1 MTMLALPTGT
11 DPDYARGPFFAVCM
25 KRSVLCFLVVLA
37 APSLMGAGPLIDP
50 VRSWTQLI
58 TSNGYTGVVVSLD
71 DAQVHHFREHIY
83 ATEEPEWRDDGE
95 ELWEPTVPEG
105 DCWKPQVVN
114 SRDLLRD
121 AYFGVNAR
129 GASLWLNSRDV
140 DMDASGYDGTT
151 NRPERDGGTG
161 IIRMVQV
168 LADLELE
175 ATTRVFAP
183 WETEWGSW
191 VMALEL
197 RNTSASA
204 TGPVNLYGLVNANLG
219 DGRPGAR
226 EEIGAAFE
234 TIRIDGNAIIEQG
247 YAGTIAIRPLPES
260 TNTTHTPATF
270 YDQVAL
276 FGGGD
281 LPLPAESPSL
291 ADEQASSYQWAIA
304 DIAPG
309 ESAWVGLVIGHDPNP
324 DFDEGRLAA
333 IDDWVSGRSIE
344 QIWTAE
350 REGWSMFQDR
360 LLIPEGMS
368 DDETDLYHHSAT
380 VLRMAQVRES
390 SYWVRPTVTDGVP
403 RRTGVDSAN
412 EPVVGEGVIREHLGR
427 GAVLASLPPG
437 EWAYAWARDG
447 AYAIVGL
454 TDGGLHEEARLALE
468 FYLTAHANRY
478 VDFEELNDVPLDDYS
493 LSLTR
498 YHGFGIEES
507 DTTCNG
513 DLNFEWD
520 GFGLYLWALRHYV
533 EVTGDTSLL
542 DDHWPEIRDQIGV
555 VSQNL
560 IDDTGLLWPDSSI
573 WEVHWF
579 GDEKRFAYTDI
590 AVSRGLCDLAWM
602 AREIG
607 EDGDSFE
614 DTGRQLRRA
623 IYDRLR
629 NSDGAIAAN
638 LEELGAGTGYWDAAV
653 VEAVGMGLFDPAG
666 PTAIATMNAI
676 RDNLTVPSGCGIF
689 RNDDEFD
696 AHDLSPYGGPYD
708 TLEWIFL
715 DYRTS
720 IAARHSGDDAYADGL
735 QDWVRDQTLLNFLLI
750 AENYDGSSGEYRNNA
765 PMIGFG
771 SGSYITAMQ
780 QRAGD
785 WDVDPACGFYFE
797 DDPVY
802 GPDPGGE
809 DVGVPDED
817 PGDVGPDVEPDPDVT
832 EDVTEDPDTEPDVVP
847 DTDEDVE
854 PDTEVDTAP
863 DTEADSSDDTS
874 TADTSNSDT
883 SEVERELDGDLRV
896 SDGGCAQTRSVPA
909 LPWLGL
915 LATLA
920 IVRRRR

>member
-1 MTMLALPTGT
+1 
-11 DPDYARGPFFAVCM
+11 
-25 KRSVLCFLVVLA
+25 
-37 APSLMGAGPLIDP
+37 MGAGPLIEP
-50 VRSWTQLI
+50 VRSWTQLV
-58 TSNGYTGVVVSLD
+58 TSNGYTGVVVSLE

-140 DMDASGYDGTT
+140 DLDASGYDGTT
-151 NRPERDGGTG
+151 NRPDRNGGTG
-161 IIRMVQV
+161 IVRMVQQ
-168 LADLELE
+168 LAELELE

-197 RNTSASA
+197 TNQGATS

-234 TIRIDGNAIIEQG
+234 TIRVDGSAVIEQG
-247 YAGTIAIRPLPES
+247 YAGTIAVRPLPDTS
-260 TNTTHTPATF
+260 NTTHSPATF

-276 FGGGD
+276 LGGGD
-281 LPLPAESPSL
+281 LPLPSLSPVL
-291 ADEQASSYQWAIA
+291 GDEQASAYQWTVP

-309 ESAWVGLVIGHDPNP
+309 ESVWVGLVVGHDPNP

-333 IDDWVSGRSIE
+333 IDAWVSGRTVE

-350 REGWSMFQDR
+350 REAWSTFQDR
-360 LLIPEGMS
+360 LLVPDGMS
-368 DDETDLYHHSAT
+368 VDETDLYHHSAT

-390 SYWVRPTVTDGVP
+390 SYWVRPTVTDGVA
-403 RRTGVDSAN
+403 RRTGVDFAN
-412 EPVVGEGVIREHLGR
+412 EAVAGEGVIREHLGR

-437 EWAYAWARDG
+437 EWAYAWVRDG

-454 TDGGLHEEARLALE
+454 TDGGLFEEARLALE

-478 VDFEELNDVPLDDYS
+478 VDFEELNDVPLGDYS

-542 DDHWPEIRDQIGV
+542 DDHWPEIRDQIGA
-555 VSQNL
+555 VSQGL
-560 IDDTGLLWPDSSI
+560 IDETGLLWPDSSI

-602 AREIG
+602 ARQIG

-614 DTGRQLRRA
+614 DSGRQLRRA

-638 LEELGAGTGYWDAAV
+638 LEELAAGTGYWDAAV
-653 VEAVGMGLFDPAG
+653 VEAVGMGLFDPTG
-666 PTAIATMNAI
+666 PTATATMNAI

-715 DYRTS
+715 DYRAS

-735 QDWVRDQTLLNFLLI
+735 QDWVRDQTLLNYLLI
-750 AENYDGSSGEYRNNA
+750 AENYDGASGEYRNNA

-771 SGSYITAMQ
+771 SGSYISAMR

-785 WDVDPACGFYFE
+785 WDVDAACGFYFE

-802 GPDPGGE
+802 GPGAGGD

-817 PGDVGPDVEPDPDVT
+817 PVDVGPEPDPNPDVVEDAVPDADATSGTDTDTTVEPDVQQ
-832 EDVTEDPDTEPDVVP
+832 
-847 DTDEDVE
+847 
-854 PDTEVDTAP
+854 
-863 DTEADSSDDTS
+863 DSSDDTA
-874 TADTSNSDT
+874 ADGEQDSEPEDTPLSDDG
-883 SEVERELDGDLRV
+883 EIERELG
-896 SDGGCAQTRSVPA
+896 SNEASISGGGCVLAASRSTHGSWLVGLA
-909 LPWLGL
+909 ALGL
-915 LATLA
+915 
-920 IVRRRR
+920 IRRRRR

>member
-1 MTMLALPTGT
+1 MN
-11 DPDYARGPFFAVCM
+11 
-25 KRSVLCFLVVLA
+25 RSVLCILVAFA
-37 APSLMGAGPLIDP
+37 APALLGAGPLIEP
-50 VRSWTQLI
+50 VRSWTQLV

-95 ELWEPTVPEG
+95 ELWEPTEPGG

-121 AYFGVNAR
+121 AYFGVSAR
-129 GASLWLNSRDV
+129 GASLWLNTRDV

-151 NRPERDGGTG
+151 NRPDRDGGTG
-161 IIRMVQV
+161 IIRMAQQLPEV
-168 LADLELE
+168 ELE

-197 RNTSASA
+197 TNLGSAP

-226 EEIGAAFE
+226 EEIGATFE
-234 TIRIDGNAIIEQG
+234 TIRIEGDAIIEQG
-247 YAGTIAIRPLPES
+247 YAGTIAVRPVPAT

-270 YDQVAL
+270 YDQVAIH
-276 FGGGD
+276 GGGD
-281 LPLPAESPSL
+281 LPLPDAGPSL
-291 ADEQASSYQWAIA
+291 ADEQASAYQWTVP

-309 ESAWVGLVIGHDPNP
+309 ASVWVGLVVGHDPNP

-333 IDDWVSGRSIE
+333 IDTWVDGRSIE
-344 QIWTAE
+344 DIWTAE
-350 REGWSMFQDR
+350 RDDWATFQDR
-360 LLIPEGMS
+360 LVIPDGMT

-403 RRTGVDSAN
+403 RRTGVDFAN

-437 EWAYAWARDG
+437 EWAYAWVRDG

-478 VDFEELNDVPLDDYS
+478 VDFEELNDVSLNDYS

-533 EVTGDTSLL
+533 EVTGDTTLL
-542 DDHWPEIRDQIGV
+542 DDHWPEIRDQIGG
-555 VSQNL
+555 VSQAL
-560 IDDTGLLWPDSSI
+560 IDDTGLLSPDSSI

-590 AVSRGLCDLAWM
+590 AVARGLCDLGWM
-602 AREIG
+602 ARQIG
-607 EDGDSFE
+607 EDGDSF
-614 DTGRQLRRA
+614 DSSGRQLRRA

-666 PTAIATMNAI
+666 PTATATMSAI

-715 DYRTS
+715 DYRAS

-771 SGSYITAMQ
+771 SGSYITAMR

-785 WDVDPACGFYFE
+785 WDVDPACGVYFE
-797 DDPVY
+797 DDPIY
-802 GPDPGGE
+802 GPDPGGD
-809 DVGVPDED
+809 DVGVPDEE
-817 PGDVGPDVEPDPDVT
+817 PTDVGPDPEPDADTSDDVETDAHDDADAIVDPDADDDT
-832 EDVTEDPDTEPDVVP
+832 EDDVQA
-847 DTDEDVE
+847 DS
-854 PDTEVDTAP
+854 
-863 DTEADSSDDTS
+863 EADSDGDS
-874 TADTSNSDT
+874 TAVDTSNDSAGGP
-883 SEVERELDGDLRV
+883 VEREFDNGDGG
-896 SDGGCAQTRSVPA
+896 SGGGCATTTPQSTGAAWLVAFAA
-909 LPWLGL
+909 L
-915 LATLA
+915 AR
-920 IVRRRR
+920 VRRRR